1 MFPFAIGALAFSL
14 IGLISLFSIKHIEL
28 RRGTTFAPALRAKAD
43 MFARIVKAIMRFALA
58 RAEQLPND
66 GLVIA
71 RALVRIGAVFFARG
85 ARAAEL
91 AAHTLADRVSH
102 KHHFERGETKST
114 FLRSVSEHK
123 SNLSFPPDSL
133 K

>member
-1 MFPFAIGALAFSL
+1 MYLAIGALSFSL
-14 IGLISLFSIKHIEL
+14 IGLVGLFSIKHIEL
-28 RRGTTFAPALRAKAD
+28 RLGMIFAPVWRAKAD
-43 MFARIVKAIMRFALA
+43 RFARMVKAIMRFALA

-102 KHHFERGETKST
+102 KHHFERGETKSS
-114 FLRSVSEHK
+114 FLKSVTEHK
-123 SNLSFPPDSL
+123 NALSNRPETL